1 MIINR
6 TSILTTIHLILILFV
21 LLRLLRELLELYV
34 GLPPNRFQIWHFHD
48 PPGLLPCHCLEWK
61 WKCLKKVGIYYPC
74 GSYCF
79 GVKVRKMLEC
89 IIPIEVSQCCPNAP
103 ASNEKRLWSVLFLN
117 IFPFSFF
124 CVFILSLL
132 QNIDSY

>member
-6 TSILTTIHLILILFV
+6 TSILTTIHYLYLDTSV
-21 LLRLLRELLELYV
+21 LLRLLRELLVLYV
-34 GLPPNRFQIWHFHD
+34 GLPPNKFQIWHFHD

-89 IIPIEVSQCCPNAP
+89 IIPTEVSHCCPNAP

-117 IFPFSFF
+117 ILTNQFF
-124 CVFILSLL
+124 LCMNTFFIAEH
-132 QNIDSY
+132 